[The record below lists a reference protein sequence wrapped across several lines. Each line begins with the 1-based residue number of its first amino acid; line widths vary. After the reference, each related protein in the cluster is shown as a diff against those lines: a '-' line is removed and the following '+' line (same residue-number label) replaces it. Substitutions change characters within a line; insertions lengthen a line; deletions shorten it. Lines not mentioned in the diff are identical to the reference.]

1 MEAMS
6 RRMVDKRLDHAI
18 AWSAVLALWAVVDCG
33 RVESRAQEL
42 KVESRTPELKPE
54 RLQEPIGRPASEVR
68 DTAGLFGAGA
78 ITAAE
83 RRLRTIEKETQVATR
98 IETVDSLKGELI
110 DDVASR
116 SARLSGI
123 QGIYVLIARK
133 ESKIEVLVSRR
144 FSNVLS
150 KARVETIRLA
160 FIEAFRRQ
168 EFNEGLVRG
177 VNSIQDVIGAAERTG
192 ELPKVATSSAAV
204 ELERAASLRSAVSSD
219 NQPLI
224 LRNQARLTLAG
235 ARAMIAA
242 AEAKARSMDLKVN
255 IAVVDDGG
263 HLLAFE
269 RMDGARPASG
279 YTAITKATT
288 AATFRQPTGPL
299 PAGTTDPD
307 VLLNLSLQNAAQA
320 SGGKL
325 TTLQGGIPMEVDGQ
339 VIGGVGVG
347 GGTGEQDAEIARAG
361 AQALH
366 ERLGPSPADSR
377 PARTGVTSS
386 GEKPR

>member
-1 MEAMS
+1 M
-6 RRMVDKRLDHAI
+6 
-18 AWSAVLALWAVVDCG
+18 
-33 RVESRAQEL
+33 Q
-42 KVESRTPELKPE
+42 PE
-54 RLQEPIGRPASEVR
+54 RQLEPIGGPASLIR
-68 DTAGLFGAGA
+68 DSAGLFGPGA

-110 DDVASR
+110 GEMAAR
-116 SARLSGI
+116 SARVSGI

-150 KARVETIRLA
+150 KARIEAIRLA

-168 EFNEGLVRG
+168 EFNEGLTRG
-177 VNSIQDVIGAAERTG
+177 VNSIQEVIGEAVRAG
-192 ELPKVATSSAAV
+192 ELPRVATPSFAG
-204 ELERAASLRSAVSSD
+204 ELERSASARNTTSTD
-219 NQPLI
+219 NQPLVI
-224 LRNQARLTLAG
+224 RNQARLTLAG

-242 AEAKARSMDLKVN
+242 AEAKAHSLELKVN

-288 AATFRQPTGPL
+288 AATFRQPTGPI

-320 SGGKL
+320 SGGKI
-325 TTLQGGIPMEVDGQ
+325 TTLQGGIPVEADGQ

-347 GGTGEQDAEIARAG
+347 GGSGEQDAEIARAG
-361 AQALH
+361 AQALR
-366 ERLGPSPADSR
+366 ERTGPSPSPADSK
-377 PARTGVTSS
+377 PARTGATSS